1 MKKMKG
7 PIQAYDSFKSS
18 IEDLSKEIHKGVDA
32 VITKFKV
39 KAKQV
44 KQIDVQILQQHRDC
58 LHELMFKAEQDAA

>member
-44 KQIDVQILQQHRDC
+44 KQ
-58 LHELMFKAEQDAA
+58 MFRFYNNIEIVWFA